1 MVSSTKFAR
10 LSEKTGLSNV
20 KLFQGGA
27 SRSLNMNGERSSEG
41 DETLFSPGFSAED
54 MLEANIALYQDVYFP
69 FKCAD
74 KVYSF
79 RHGLPLPRLAV
90 VSSG

>member
-27 SRSLNMNGERSSEG
+27 SRSLNMNGEKSSEG
-41 DETLFSPGFSAED
+41 DETLLSPGFFDGRYVGSKYR
-54 MLEANIALYQDVYFP
+54 ALLGCIFP
-69 FKCAD
+69 FQ
-74 KVYSF
+74 V
-79 RHGLPLPRLAV
+79 RR
-90 VSSG
+90 